1 MKLNYFII
9 FVFSFFFSLDYII
22 YYFSGCR
29 HLTYQLMKIQIV
41 NEVNKVF
48 TLPQQNAFSAF
59 AFQVYDLLTLSSI
72 MKDFVVEA
80 LRSIAEL
87 ITYGDQHDPAFFEW
101 GFLILGVSE
110 YHCFGFKLAAIFFS
124 FWLLCRFF
132 MEKQVMGE
140 FVRILKISRSVTVSL
155 QLLQTMSIM
164 IQNLKSEH
172 AICKMLSI
180 EVNLFNP
187 FLFYFNFF

>member
-1 MKLNYFII
+1 
-9 FVFSFFFSLDYII
+9 
-22 YYFSGCR
+22 
-29 HLTYQLMKIQIV
+29 MKIQIV

-110 YHCFGFKLAAIFFS
+110 YHCFGFKLAAIFF
-124 FWLLCRFF
+124 FILTPL
-132 MEKQVMGE
+132 QVFHGE
-140 FVRILKISRSVTVSL
+140 AGHGGVCTYIK
-155 QLLQTMSIM
+155 
-164 IQNLKSEH
+164 NK
-172 AICKMLSI
+172 
-180 EVNLFNP
+180 
-187 FLFYFNFF
+187 